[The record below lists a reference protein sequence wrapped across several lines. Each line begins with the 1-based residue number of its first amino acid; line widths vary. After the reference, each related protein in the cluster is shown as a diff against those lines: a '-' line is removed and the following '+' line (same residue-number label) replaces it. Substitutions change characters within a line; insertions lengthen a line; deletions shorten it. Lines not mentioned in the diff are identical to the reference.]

1 MPPVIGIMSA
11 GHGRGF
17 VCGLRNLTG
26 GRIRLAV
33 FAHRKRFRFADAHE
47 EAAPRCAER
56 RGFEA
61 RPWQLRYCSSLCSA
75 SIKAAA
81 VYALFL
87 QREIE
92 IDGDAV
98 NRSQPS
104 SSSTRAS
111 PKILEQLLLKILRKR
126 QAVILPPYRATA

>member
-11 GHGRGF
+11 RHGSGF

-33 FAHRKRFRFADAHE
+33 FAHRKRFRFADARG
-47 EAAPRCAER
+47 EAAARCAER

-92 IDGDAV
+92 IDGDVV
-98 NRSQPS
+98 NRSRRHFSARENDAPNNQ
-104 SSSTRAS
+104 TIVAEN
-111 PKILEQLLLKILRKR
+111 IM
-126 QAVILPPYRATA
+126 